1 MCNKITISNIIQ
13 GFVTLIG
20 KYILKN
26 KQFLINNLLVNPKN
40 R

>member
-13 GFVTLIG
+13 GFVTLIS

-26 KQFLINNLLVNPKN
+26 KQFLIYNLPVYPKH